1 MDGRDIGTVVLPDA
15 ELKIFLTASSEA
27 RARRRMLELK
37 NKGIEADFDE
47 VLRNIE
53 YRDKQDSSRA
63 AAPLKAADD
72 ALVVDTSDIGFEESF
87 RLLAELVVTRLAPES
102 EEQI

>member
-1 MDGRDIGTVVLPDA
+1 
-15 ELKIFLTASSEA
+15 
-27 RARRRMLELK
+27 MLELK

-47 VLRNIE
+47 VLRDIE

-72 ALVVDTSDIGFEESF
+72 AFVVDTSDIGFEESF